1 MPSSAALP
9 IPISTCSLRGSEKGP
24 LRNLSRS
31 KIPQRCRLGKGIGQ
45 TRGRFECLEVV
56 VICDHLRFLHCR
68 QGASPS
74 APTFFG
80 TNIVARVSPPAISM
94 TRFLDAMGYGESDLG
109 AGGD

>member
-9 IPISTCSLRGSEKGP
+9 IPISTCSLHGNGKGP

-31 KIPQRCRLGKGIGQ
+31 QVPQRYRLGKGIGQ

-56 VICDHLRFLHCR
+56 AICDHLGFLHGR

-74 APTFFG
+74 APAFFG
-80 TNIVARVSPPAISM
+80 TNIVARVSPPAVSHP
-94 TRFLDAMGYGESDLG
+94 RFR
-109 AGGD
+109 